1 MYWVCGVCQRCALM
15 LIAAPNRITNNV
27 GRGDAE
33 RGSIIGPERTI
44 QVPAE
49 LVERCYLNR

>member
-1 MYWVCGVCQRCALM
+1 M

-33 RGSIIGPERTI
+33 RGPIIGPERTI

-49 LVERCYLNR
+49 LVERCYLNREVHFATAAHGPK

>member
-33 RGSIIGPERTI
+33 RGPIIGPERTI